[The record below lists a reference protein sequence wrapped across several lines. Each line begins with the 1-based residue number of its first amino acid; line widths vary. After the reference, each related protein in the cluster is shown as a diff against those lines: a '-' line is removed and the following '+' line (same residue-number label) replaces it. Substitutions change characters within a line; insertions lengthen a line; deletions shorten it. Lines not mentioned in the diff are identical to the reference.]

1 MMKKFNEIINT
12 DTPVLVDF
20 YATWCGPC
28 KMMTPILEELAREVK
43 GKAKI
48 IKVDVDKNPQ
58 AAQQYGIRGVP
69 TMILFKKG
77 DIKWRNSGVMQ
88 AAQLRQ
94 VIEQYAS

>member
-1 MMKKFNEIINT
+1 MSKFKEIINS

-28 KMMTPILEELAREVK
+28 KMITPILEELAKEVK

-58 AAQQYGIRGVP
+58 AARQYGIRGVP
-69 TMILFKKG
+69 TMILFKNG

-88 AAQLRQ
+88 SAQLKQ
-94 VIEQYAS
+94 VIEQHA

>member
-1 MMKKFNEIINT
+1 MKKFNEIINT

-48 IKVDVDKNPQ
+48 IKIDVDKNPQ

-77 DIKWRNSGVMQ
+77 DIKWRNSGVMH
-88 AAQLRQ
+88 AAQLKQ

>member
-1 MMKKFNEIINT
+1 MKKFNEMINT

-20 YATWCGPC
+20 YATWCEPC
-28 KMMTPILEELAREVK
+28 KMMTPVLEELAGAMK

-58 AAQQYGIRGVP
+58 AARQYGIRGVP

-77 DIKWRNSGVMQ
+77 EIKWRTSGVMQ

-94 VIEQYAS
+94 VIEQYA